1 MTSVTLENGIVTCY
15 SKAKVEEVIQ
25 KNCIVFGKFVF
36 L

>member
-1 MTSVTLENGIVTCY
+1 MTYVTLENGIVTRY
-15 SKAKVEEVIQ
+15 SKAKVEVIQ